1 MNNPSPLVTRG
12 PRWEKKNRSRKRVRF
27 AVFCVLALHV
37 VPITI
42 ALLLQGCRK
51 PDETQ
56 QTGPDTNGIAAT
68 LPLTN
73 NPVVDTNTIVNNPIP
88 AAVTTNP
95 APPVLVAGAAQEYT
109 IARGD
114 NFTTIGKKV
123 GVPARAIQEANPG
136 VDPLKIRPGQKIH
149 I

>member
-56 QTGPDTNGIAAT
+56 TAGQDTNSIAAS

-73 NPVVDTNTIVNNPIP
+73 NPVVDASLMTNNPVP
-88 AAVTTNP
+88 MTVTTSSTP
-95 APPVLVAGAAQEYT
+95 QGLVAGSAQEYT
-109 IARGD
+109 VARGD
-114 NFTTIGKKV
+114 NFTTIGKKF
-123 GVPARAIQEANPG
+123 GVSAKAIQDA
-136 VDPLKIRPGQKIH
+136 
-149 I
+149 